1 MIENDEEIEIDDGR
15 YNFADYLNVLM
26 LMFKSVKIVLRVSKF
41 IRKNKNDFIDMEVV
55 SDE

>member
-26 LMFKSVKIVLRVSKF
+26 LMFKSVKIVLRASKF